1 MMTAPVGT
9 ADARGIT
16 VDATD
21 ADSTSETASF
31 ENATFETSIVEGIT
45 VEKRGLMD
53 YQEAWDYQKELQQ
66 RRIDDEI
73 GDTVLLLQH
82 PSVYTAGR
90 RTETWA
96 LPQDG
101 TPVVTTDRGGQITWH
116 GPGQIVGYP
125 IMKMRN
131 KVMITAV
138 VHEFGVTSA
147 RGRLRD
153 RTGVWLPEDEQG
165 PERKICAIGVRV
177 RWATTMHG
185 FALNCNPDMTYWDRI
200 APCAITDAD
209 VTSLSRELGRDVT
222 VEEVLPVV
230 EKHLGLLLEN

>member
-1 MMTAPVGT
+1 MTATVGT
-9 ADARGIT
+9 ASVAG
-16 VDATD
+16 
-21 ADSTSETASF
+21 
-31 ENATFETSIVEGIT
+31 GKIT
-45 VEKRGLMD
+45 VERRGLVD

-73 GDTVLLLQH
+73 GDTVLLLEH

-90 RTETWA
+90 RTEAWA

-101 TPVVTTDRGGQITWH
+101 TPVVTVDRGGQITWH

-131 KVMITAV
+131 KVDVVGYVRRVEDTIAAV
-138 VHEFGVTSA
+138 CHEFGVTSA
-147 RGRLRD
+147 RGRMHD
-153 RTGVWLPEDEQG
+153 RTGVWLPEDEKG

-185 FALNCNPDMTYWDRI
+185 FALNCNPDMSYWERI

-209 VTSLSRELGRDVT
+209 VTSLSQELGREVT

-230 EKHLGLLLEN
+230 EKHLSLLLEHE

>member
-1 MMTAPVGT
+1 
-9 ADARGIT
+9 
-16 VDATD
+16 
-21 ADSTSETASF
+21 
-31 ENATFETSIVEGIT
+31 
-45 VEKRGLMD
+45 
-53 YQEAWDYQKELQQ
+53 
-66 RRIDDEI
+66 
-73 GDTVLLLQH
+73 VLLLEH

-90 RTETWA
+90 RTEAWA

-101 TPVVTTDRGGQITWH
+101 TPVVTVDRGGQITWH

-131 KVMITAV
+131 KVDVVGYVRRVEDTIAAV
-138 VHEFGVTSA
+138 CHEFGVTSA
-147 RGRLRD
+147 RGRMHD
-153 RTGVWLPEDEQG
+153 RTGVWLPEDEKG

-185 FALNCNPDMTYWDRI
+185 FALNCNPDMSYWERI

-209 VTSLSRELGRDVT
+209 VTSLSQELGREVT

-230 EKHLGLLLEN
+230 EKHLSLLLEHE

>member
-1 MMTAPVGT
+1 MTATVGT
-9 ADARGIT
+9 ASVAG
-16 VDATD
+16 
-21 ADSTSETASF
+21 
-31 ENATFETSIVEGIT
+31 GKIT
-45 VEKRGLMD
+45 VERRGLVD
-53 YQEAWDYQKELQQ
+53 YQEAWDYQKALQQ

-73 GDTVLLLQH
+73 GDTVLLLEH

-101 TPVVTTDRGGQITWH
+101 TPVVTVDRGGQITWH

-131 KVMITAV
+131 KVDVVGYVRRVEDTIAAV
-138 VHEFGVTSA
+138 CHEFGVTSA
-147 RGRLRD
+147 RGRMHD
-153 RTGVWLPEDEQG
+153 RTGVWLPEDDKG

-185 FALNCNPDMTYWDRI
+185 FALNCNPDMSYWERI

-209 VTSLSRELGRDVT
+209 VTSLSQELGREVT
-222 VEEVLPVV
+222 VAEVLPVV
-230 EKHLGLLLEN
+230 EKHLGLLLEQD